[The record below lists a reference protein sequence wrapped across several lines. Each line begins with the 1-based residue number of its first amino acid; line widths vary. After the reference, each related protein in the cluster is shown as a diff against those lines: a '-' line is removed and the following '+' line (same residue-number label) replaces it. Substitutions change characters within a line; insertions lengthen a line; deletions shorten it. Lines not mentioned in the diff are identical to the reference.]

1 MFEWIK
7 LLSLYLVKFERK
19 CPQIYSEF
27 GHDPRTIF
35 LSEILSSNFEIILEI
50 TFLITYETFWVV
62 FFPKNHIQDLLNR
75 FKSAIYA
82 FCARFSRN

>member
-7 LLSLYLVKFERK
+7 LLLLYLVKFERK

-27 GHDPRTIF
+27 VHDHVRFF
-35 LSEILSSNFEIILEI
+35 LPEILSWNSEIILEI
-50 TFLITYETFWVV
+50 TFSITYETFWVV
-62 FFPKNHIQDLLNR
+62 FLPKKHIKDLLNR
-75 FKSAIYA
+75 FKSAINA